1 MYRVLLVDDEVH
13 ICQLIQHLVEWK
25 ELDAELCGVA
35 HDGVEAYEMVQSLK
49 PHVVISDIRMS
60 GMDGIGL
67 LEKIRDAG
75 MQCAFIL
82 VSGYRQF
89 EYAQKAIQLG
99 VTDYLVKPIKKK
111 ELNAAIRK
119 GLGELQDQG
128 ILQDAMT
135 PVEPAEPQRSAYRN
149 LDGLIGMIEADG
161 SRLAQVTLFELAEQ
175 YGVSLTGQC
184 WIIYGKC
191 ACDTTFPREVLAL
204 LFNHLRGRF
213 QENDWFESSFCAQW
227 GNGYLLV
234 GASEKQL
241 PSLAAIQRQCQMAIS
256 AFAHWRVVLGSC
268 TPETGESFRQTA
280 MRARRAANCH
290 YFQPAETSFPGVE
303 TRTGVRFEDVVD
315 NRPALSDA
323 MQVLDARSVRE
334 LVKEGYGALESYR
347 SWEAVFAYT
356 GWIIDAMNH
365 ALSAFTAS
373 RSGLEG
379 LQYLHRNELLER
391 LYFCSSLR
399 ELTAQVCDILEDK
412 IRKTRES
419 IEQQENKPIRI
430 IRDMVAERY
439 MEHISLNDAADLVD
453 LNPVYLSV
461 LFKRETGINFKDYVI
476 NVRMDK
482 AKELLRQGEPIN
494 QVAEL
499 VGYQDSKYF
508 SRLFARVVG
517 VNPTQ
522 YKKLYQ

>member
-13 ICQLIQHLVEWK
+13 ICQLIQHLVDWE
-25 ELDAELCGVA
+25 ELNAELCGVA
-35 HDGVEAYEMVQSLK
+35 HDGVEAFEMVQSLK
-49 PHVVISDIRMS
+49 PDVVISDIRMS

-67 LEKIRDAG
+67 LEKIRNTG
-75 MQCAFIL
+75 LQCAFIL

-119 GLGELQDQG
+119 GLSELRDRE
-128 ILQDAMT
+128 
-135 PVEPAEPQRSAYRN
+135 PVRAVPATVTTEERHQPARRN
-149 LDGLIGMIEADG
+149 LEDLIGAVESDAAKLDQMT
-161 SRLAQVTLFELAEQ
+161 LAELAEQ
-175 YGVSLTGQC
+175 YGLTLHGQQ

-191 ACDTTFPREVLAL
+191 TCDEPYPPEVLDI
-204 LFNHLRGRF
+204 LFNHLKVRF
-213 QENDWFESSFCAQW
+213 QESDWFESSFCARW
-227 GNGYLLV
+227 GSGYLLV
-234 GASEKQL
+234 GASRQKT

-256 AFAHWRVVLGSC
+256 AFAHWRVVLGNC
-268 TPETGESFRQTA
+268 APGEHETFRQA
-280 MRARRAANCH
+280 AARARAAANNH
-290 YFQPAETSFPGVE
+290 YFQPAETSFAGMEAKPA
-303 TRTGVRFEDVVD
+303 VRFEDVVD
-315 NRPALSDA
+315 NRSALADA
-323 MQVLDARSVRE
+323 MRVLDAKSVRD
-334 LVKEGYGALESYR
+334 LVKVGYGQLEPHR
-347 SWEAVFAYT
+347 SADAVFSYT
-356 GWIIDAMNH
+356 IWLIDAMNH

-379 LQYLHRNELLER
+379 LQYLHRNELMEQ
-391 LYFCSSLR
+391 LYYCSSLR
-399 ELTAQVCDILEDK
+399 ELSAQVCDILEGK

-419 IEQQENKPIRI
+419 IEQLENKPIRV
-430 IRDMVAERY
+430 IREMVAERY
-439 MEHISLNDAADLVD
+439 MDHISLNDAAEMVD

-461 LFKRETGINFKDYVI
+461 LFKRETGINFKDYVT

-482 AKELLRQGEPIN
+482 AKELLRRGESIN
-494 QVAEL
+494 QVAEM